1 MWNRCRCYGNEKL
14 KWMCE
19 KVGINNTQETNQMA
33 IQLATFLESQQHIG
47 VESEN
52 IMVEAFA
59 PKKERSYGKS

>member
-1 MWNRCRCYGNEKL
+1 
-14 KWMCE
+14 MCE

-59 PKKERSYGKS
+59 QKKKGVMEKVKYICCWNYP